1 MSTYILTIY
10 AKSGHE
16 DAVAELFQGQQAE
29 LEQAEGFRGRQV
41 YQAQTG
47 LFLEAV
53 KSVYTEEQISKL
65 AAAEA
70 AAGAAAPPSNRV
82 QFVVIEDWEKPEQ
95 RVQYSS
101 QREGLGSEFMAQLV
115 THILPE
121 HSHEFYQQ
129 R

>member
-1 MSTYILTIY
+1 MSTYILTIC
-10 AKSGHE
+10 ANAGHE
-16 DAVAELFQGQQAE
+16 DAVAELFQGQLAE

-41 YQAQTG
+41 YQAEAG

-53 KSVYTEEQISKL
+53 KSVYTEEQISKM
-65 AAAEA
+65 AAAEEATGAEAPA
-70 AAGAAAPPSNRV
+70 ADRV
-82 QFVVIEDWEKPEQ
+82 QFVVIEEWEKPEQ
-95 RVQYSS
+95 RLQYSS